1 MKQGKFIVFEGL
13 DGSGKTTQLERLGAR
28 LTEKLGT
35 NAVYCTREPGTAPRG
50 YCANSSAKKSW
61 PWLPET
67 VALLYAADRV
77 EHIAK
82 DLLPRLEAGQ
92 TVLCDRY
99 YFSNF
104 AYQTLTS
111 DLEDLLRYNAF
122 ARRTLRPDA
131 VVFVDVDPEECAR
144 RRAHRGMPRNSMK
157 KTELARQIRTGYQQ
171 VFDRLKTEEHILIV
185 DGSGRPDQVEARI
198 WSALQE
204 YFESGVDEEI
214 AQP

>member
-1 MKQGKFIVFEGL
+1 MKKGKFIVFEGL
-13 DGSGKTTQLERLGAR
+13 DGSGKTTQLERLGNR
-28 LTEKLGT
+28 LAEKLGDT
-35 NAVYCTREPGTAPRG
+35 AVYCTREPGDSAPG
-50 YCANSSAKKSW
+50 QLCQQFSQKK
-61 PWLPET
+61 LALAPET

-77 EHIAK
+77 EHITE

-144 RRAHRGMPRNSMK
+144 RRAHRGGAAEYYE
-157 KTELARQIRTGYQQ
+157 KTELARQIRNGYRQA
-171 VFDRLKTEEHILIV
+171 FDRLKTEERIITI
-185 DGSGRPDQVEARI
+185 DGNDAPDRVEARI
-198 WSALQE
+198 WSALQG
-204 YFESGVDEEI
+204 YFE
-214 AQP
+214 

>member
-1 MKQGKFIVFEGL
+1 MASQFCFFIEF
-13 DGSGKTTQLERLGAR
+13 RGAAPVR
-28 LTEKLGT
+28 SPAGTFLRVHIDKHYGVREKLGT
-35 NAVYCTREPGTAPRG
+35 NAVYCTREPGDSAPG
-50 YCANSSAKKSW
+50 ILCQQFSQKK
-61 PWLPET
+61 LALAPET

-122 ARRTLRPDA
+122 QSLQLGGLAAA
-131 VVFVDVDPEECAR
+131 VQSLKYNEFALFHTPTSFCFSPQYSKISPPGQDQGGNWGDNLKIPLQY
-144 RRAHRGMPRNSMK
+144 RAKIGM
-157 KTELARQIRTGYQQ
+157 I
-171 VFDRLKTEEHILIV
+171 
-185 DGSGRPDQVEARI
+185 
-198 WSALQE
+198 
-204 YFESGVDEEI
+204 
-214 AQP
+214 

>member
-35 NAVYCTREPGTAPRG
+35 NAVYCTREPGDSAPG
-50 YCANSSAKKSW
+50 ILCQQFSQKK
-61 PWLPET
+61 LALAPET

-144 RRAHRGMPRNSMK
+144 RRAHRGGAAEFYE
-157 KTELARQIRTGYQQ
+157 KTELARQIRTGYRQ
-171 VFDRLKTEEHILIV
+171 VFDRLKTEEHILTV
-185 DGSGRPDQVEARI
+185 DGSGQPDQVEARI
-198 WSALQE
+198 WSALQG
-204 YFESGVDEEI
+204 YFESGVNEEI
-214 AQP
+214 TQP

>member
-35 NAVYCTREPGTAPRG
+35 NAVYCTREPGGQRPGDTVPTVQP
-50 YCANSSAKKSW
+50 KK
-61 PWLPET
+61 LALAPET

-144 RRAHRGMPRNSMK
+144 RRAHRGAAEFYE

>member
-1 MKQGKFIVFEGL
+1 MLTNPRSDRVRSVHGLVKRPVRERTGRFLVEGPQGV
-13 DGSGKTTQLERLGAR
+13 
-28 LTEKLGT
+28 
-35 NAVYCTREPGTAPRG
+35 REAIR
-50 YCANSSAKKSW
+50 
-61 PWLPET
+61 
-67 VALLYAADRV
+67 YAADRV

-144 RRAHRGMPRNSMK
+144 RRAHRGGAAEFYE

-185 DGSGRPDQVEARI
+185 DGSGGPDQVEARI
-198 WSALQE
+198 WSALQG

>member
-35 NAVYCTREPGTAPRG
+35 NAVYCTREPGDSAPG
-50 YCANSSAKKSW
+50 ILCQQFSQKK
-61 PWLPET
+61 LALAPET

-99 YFSNF
+99 YFPISP
-104 AYQTLTS
+104 T
-111 DLEDLLRYNAF
+111 
-122 ARRTLRPDA
+122 RPS
-131 VVFVDVDPEECAR
+131 P
-144 RRAHRGMPRNSMK
+144 
-157 KTELARQIRTGYQQ
+157 
-171 VFDRLKTEEHILIV
+171 LI
-185 DGSGRPDQVEARI
+185 
-198 WSALQE
+198 
-204 YFESGVDEEI
+204 
-214 AQP
+214 